1 MLVIKQLISHKQ
13 KIYVI
18 FQKLKERN
26 YKYMK
31 NFTFKLMLLAILMS
45 CVGTNTDVY
54 HGFSKSGV
62 ISNFEANALKS
73 RHLEMVNAL
82 RLENGRSA
90 LKYSNSLSA
99 ASKTHAFDIA
109 RQQRAWNYG
118 SDASSAIERAKI
130 SGFTGL
136 VLGENVSETYEG
148 EYDVLDVWFKSKIGR
163 EIILDPKATDLGL
176 SWYQD
181 STGKVWWVQM
191 IGKS

>member
-1 MLVIKQLISHKQ
+1 MLKRS
-13 KIYVI
+13 Y
-18 FQKLKERN
+18 R
-26 YKYMK
+26 YMK
-31 NFTFKLMLLAILMS
+31 TFTLKILLLAMLMG

-54 HGFSKSGV
+54 YGYSKSGV
-62 ISNFEANALKS
+62 ISSFEAAALKS

-82 RLENGRSA
+82 RIENGRSS
-90 LKYSNSLSA
+90 LKYSSSLSV
-99 ASKTHAFDIA
+99 ASKTHALDIA

-130 SGFTGL
+130 SGFRGL

-148 EYDVLDVWFKSKIGR
+148 EYDVLNVWFKSKIGR
-163 EIILDPKATDLGL
+163 EIILDAKATHLGL

-191 IGKS
+191 IGNSES

>member
-1 MLVIKQLISHKQ
+1 
-13 KIYVI
+13 
-18 FQKLKERN
+18 
-26 YKYMK
+26 MK
-31 NFTFKLMLLAILMS
+31 NFLLNTMLLGILLG
-45 CVGTNTDVY
+45 CVGTNTEVY
-54 HGFSKSGV
+54 YGYSKSGV
-62 ISNFEANALKS
+62 ISSFEASALKS

-82 RLENGRSA
+82 RLENGRSL

-118 SDASSAIERAKI
+118 SDASSAIDRARI
-130 SGFTGL
+130 AGFKGL

-148 EYDVLDVWFKSKIGR
+148 EYDVLNVWFKSKIGR
-163 EIILDPKATDLGL
+163 EIILNPKATDLGL

>member
-1 MLVIKQLISHKQ
+1 
-13 KIYVI
+13 
-18 FQKLKERN
+18 
-26 YKYMK
+26 MK
-31 NFTFKLMLLAILMS
+31 NFTLKILLLVILMG

-54 HGFSKSGV
+54 LGYSKSGV
-62 ISNFEANALKS
+62 ISSFEAKSLKS

-82 RLENGRSA
+82 RLENGRSP
-90 LKYSNSLSA
+90 LTYSNSLSA

-118 SDASSAIERAKI
+118 SDSSSAIERAKM
-130 SGFTGL
+130 SGFEGL

-148 EYDVLDVWFKSKIGR
+148 EYDVLNVWFKSKIGR
-163 EIILDPKATDLGL
+163 EIILDSKATHLGL

-191 IGKS
+191 IGNSPAQ

>member
-1 MLVIKQLISHKQ
+1 MNNFILKILLSFILI
-13 KIYVI
+13 
-18 FQKLKERN
+18 
-26 YKYMK
+26 
-31 NFTFKLMLLAILMS
+31 S

-54 HGFSKSGV
+54 NGYSKSGV
-62 ISNFEANALKS
+62 ISSFEVAALKS

-82 RLENGRSA
+82 RLENGRSP
-90 LKYSNSLSA
+90 LKHSNSLSA

-118 SDASSAIERAKI
+118 SDASSAIDRAKI
-130 SGFTGL
+130 AGFKGS

-148 EYDVLDVWFKSKIGR
+148 EYEVLEVWFQSKIGK
-163 EIILDPKATDLGL
+163 EIILDSNATHLGL

>member
-1 MLVIKQLISHKQ
+1 M
-13 KIYVI
+13 
-18 FQKLKERN
+18 FQILKERS
-26 YKYMK
+26 YRYMK
-31 NFTFKLMLLAILMS
+31 NFKLKILLLAMLMS

-54 HGFSKSGV
+54 HGYSKSGV
-62 ISNFEANALKS
+62 ISNFQVAALKL

-82 RLENGRSA
+82 RIENGRSS
-90 LKYSNSLSA
+90 LKYSSNLSA
-99 ASKTHAFDIA
+99 ASKTHALDIA

-130 SGFTGL
+130 SGFKGL

-148 EYDVLDVWFKSKIGR
+148 EYDVLNVWFKSKIGR
-163 EIILDPKATDLGL
+163 EIILDSQATHLGL

>member
-1 MLVIKQLISHKQ
+1 MKELIAYER
-13 KIYVI
+13 YVNII
-18 FQKLKERN
+18 FPLLKERALRQMN
-26 YKYMK
+26 
-31 NFTFKLMLLAILMS
+31 NFILKIPLLAILMS

-54 HGFSKSGV
+54 YGYSKSGV
-62 ISNFEANALKS
+62 ISGFEAATLKS

-82 RLENGRSA
+82 RLENGRSQ
-90 LKYSNSLSA
+90 LKYSASLSA

-118 SDASSAIERAKI
+118 SDASSAIDRARMA
-130 SGFTGL
+130 GFEGL

-148 EYDVLDVWFKSKIGR
+148 EYDVLNVWFKSKIGR

>member
-1 MLVIKQLISHKQ
+1 MNNFIL
-13 KIYVI
+13 KI
-18 FQKLKERN
+18 L
-26 YKYMK
+26 
-31 NFTFKLMLLAILMS
+31 LLAILMS

-54 HGFSKSGV
+54 YGYSKSGV
-62 ISNFEANALKS
+62 ISGFKAATLKS

-82 RLENGRSA
+82 RLENGRSQ
-90 LKYSNSLSA
+90 LKYSASLSA

-118 SDASSAIERAKI
+118 SDASSAIDRARMA
-130 SGFTGL
+130 GFRGL

-148 EYDVLDVWFKSKIGR
+148 EYDVLNVWFKSKIGR

>member
-1 MLVIKQLISHKQ
+1 MNKFIL
-13 KIYVI
+13 KI
-18 FQKLKERN
+18 
-26 YKYMK
+26 
-31 NFTFKLMLLAILMS
+31 LLLTILMG

-54 HGFSKSGV
+54 YGYSKSGV
-62 ISNFEANALKS
+62 ISGFEASALKS

-82 RLENGRSA
+82 RIENGRSS
-90 LKYSNSLSA
+90 LKYSSSLSA
-99 ASKTHAFDIA
+99 ASKTHALDIA

-130 SGFTGL
+130 SGFKGL

-148 EYDVLDVWFKSKIGR
+148 EYDVLNVWFKSKIGR
-163 EIILDPKATDLGL
+163 EIILDSQATHLGL

-191 IGKS
+191 IGNSKGQSEN

>member
-1 MLVIKQLISHKQ
+1 MNNFIFKILLLI
-13 KIYVI
+13 I
-18 FQKLKERN
+18 
-26 YKYMK
+26 
-31 NFTFKLMLLAILMS
+31 LAS

-54 HGFSKSGV
+54 HGYSKSGV
-62 ISNFEANALKS
+62 ISSFEVTALKS

-82 RLENGRSA
+82 RLENGRSP
-90 LKYSNSLSA
+90 LKHSISLSA

-118 SDASSAIERAKI
+118 SDASSAIDRAKI
-130 SGFTGL
+130 AGFKGL

-148 EYDVLDVWFKSKIGR
+148 EYEVLEVWLQSKIGK
-163 EIILDPKATDLGL
+163 EIILDSNATHLGL

-191 IGKS
+191 IGQSL

>member
-1 MLVIKQLISHKQ
+1 MNNIILKILLLIILV
-13 KIYVI
+13 
-18 FQKLKERN
+18 
-26 YKYMK
+26 
-31 NFTFKLMLLAILMS
+31 S

-54 HGFSKSGV
+54 NGYSKSGV
-62 ISNFEANALKS
+62 ISSFEVAALKS

-82 RLENGRSA
+82 RLENGRSP
-90 LKYSNSLSA
+90 LKHSISLSA

-118 SDASSAIERAKI
+118 SDASSAIDRAKI
-130 SGFTGL
+130 AGFKGL

-148 EYDVLDVWFKSKIGR
+148 EYEVLKVWFQSKIGK
-163 EIILDPKATDLGL
+163 EIILDSNATHLGL

-191 IGKS
+191 IGQSL

>member
-1 MLVIKQLISHKQ
+1 MNNFIFKILLLI
-13 KIYVI
+13 I
-18 FQKLKERN
+18 
-26 YKYMK
+26 
-31 NFTFKLMLLAILMS
+31 LAS

-54 HGFSKSGV
+54 YGYSKSGV
-62 ISNFEANALKS
+62 ISSFEVAALKS

-82 RLENGRSA
+82 RLENGRSP
-90 LKYSNSLSA
+90 LKHSISLSA

-118 SDASSAIERAKI
+118 SDASSAIDRAKI
-130 SGFTGL
+130 AGFKGL

-148 EYDVLDVWFKSKIGR
+148 EYEVLKVWFQSKIGK
-163 EIILDPKATDLGL
+163 EIILDSNATHLGL

-191 IGKS
+191 IGQSL

>member
-1 MLVIKQLISHKQ
+1 M
-13 KIYVI
+13 
-18 FQKLKERN
+18 N
-26 YKYMK
+26 
-31 NFTFKLMLLAILMS
+31 NFILTILLLAILMS

-54 HGFSKSGV
+54 YGYSKSGV
-62 ISNFEANALKS
+62 ISGFQTSALKS

-82 RLENGRSA
+82 RLENGRSQ
-90 LKYSNSLSA
+90 LKYSASLSA

-118 SDASSAIERAKI
+118 SDASSAIDRARI
-130 SGFTGL
+130 AGFDGS

-148 EYDVLDVWFKSKIGR
+148 EYDVLNVWFKSKIGR
-163 EIILDPKATDLGL
+163 EIILNPKATDLGL

-181 STGKVWWVQM
+181 NTGKVWWVQM

>member
-1 MLVIKQLISHKQ
+1 MNNFIFKILLLI
-13 KIYVI
+13 I
-18 FQKLKERN
+18 
-26 YKYMK
+26 
-31 NFTFKLMLLAILMS
+31 LAS

-54 HGFSKSGV
+54 HGYSKSGV
-62 ISNFEANALKS
+62 ISSFEVTALKS

-82 RLENGRSA
+82 RLENGLSP
-90 LKYSNSLSA
+90 LKHSISLSA

-118 SDASSAIERAKI
+118 SDASSAIDRAKI
-130 SGFTGL
+130 AGFKGL

-148 EYDVLDVWFKSKIGR
+148 EYEVLKVWFQSKIGK
-163 EIILDPKATDLGL
+163 EIILDSNATHLGL

-191 IGKS
+191 IGQSL

>member
-1 MLVIKQLISHKQ
+1 MNNFIFKILLLI
-13 KIYVI
+13 I
-18 FQKLKERN
+18 
-26 YKYMK
+26 
-31 NFTFKLMLLAILMS
+31 LAS

-54 HGFSKSGV
+54 YGYSKSGV
-62 ISNFEANALKS
+62 ISSFEVAALKS

-82 RLENGRSA
+82 RLENGRSP
-90 LKYSNSLSA
+90 LKHSISLSA

-118 SDASSAIERAKI
+118 SDASSAIDRAKI
-130 SGFTGL
+130 AGFKGV

-148 EYDVLDVWFKSKIGR
+148 EYEVLKVWFQSKIGK
-163 EIILDPKATDLGL
+163 EIILDSNATHLGL

-191 IGKS
+191 IGQSL

>member
-1 MLVIKQLISHKQ
+1 MT
-13 KIYVI
+13 
-18 FQKLKERN
+18 
-26 YKYMK
+26 
-31 NFTFKLMLLAILMS
+31 NFTLKISLLVLLMS
-45 CVGTNTDVY
+45 CVGTNKDVY
-54 HGFSKSGV
+54 HGYSVSGA
-62 ISNFEANALKS
+62 ISSFEAPALKS

-82 RLENGRSA
+82 RLENGRSS
-90 LKYSNSLSA
+90 LRYSNSLSA

-130 SGFTGL
+130 SGFEGL

-148 EYDVLDVWFKSKIGR
+148 EYDVLNVWFKSKIGR
-163 EIILDPKATDLGL
+163 ERILDPKATHLGL

-191 IGKS
+191 IGSSQDQS

>member
-1 MLVIKQLISHKQ
+1 
-13 KIYVI
+13 
-18 FQKLKERN
+18 
-26 YKYMK
+26 MK
-31 NFTFKLMLLAILMS
+31 NLILKLMLLAILIS

-54 HGFSKSGV
+54 KGYSKSGT
-62 ISNFEANALKS
+62 ISNFEVSALKS

-82 RLENGRSA
+82 RLENGRSP
-90 LKYSNSLSA
+90 LSYSSRLSA

-118 SDASSAIERAKI
+118 SDGSSAIERARI
-130 SGFTGL
+130 SGFKGL
-136 VLGENVSETYEG
+136 VLGENVSETYAG
-148 EYDVLDVWFKSKIGR
+148 EYDVLNVWFKSKIGR
-163 EIILDPKATDLGL
+163 EIILDAQATHLGL

>member
-1 MLVIKQLISHKQ
+1 MYKRQILV
-13 KIYVI
+13 
-18 FQKLKERN
+18 
-26 YKYMK
+26 
-31 NFTFKLMLLAILMS
+31 S

-54 HGFSKSGV
+54 NGYSKSGV
-62 ISNFEANALKS
+62 ISSFQVAALKS

-82 RLENGRSA
+82 RLENGRSP
-90 LKYSNSLSA
+90 LKHSNSLSA

-118 SDASSAIERAKI
+118 SDASSAIDRAKI
-130 SGFTGL
+130 AGFKGS

-148 EYDVLDVWFKSKIGR
+148 EYEVLKVWFQSKIGK
-163 EIILDPKATDLGL
+163 EIILDSNATHLGL

-191 IGKS
+191 IGKT

>member
-1 MLVIKQLISHKQ
+1 
-13 KIYVI
+13 
-18 FQKLKERN
+18 
-26 YKYMK
+26 MK
-31 NFTFKLMLLAILMS
+31 NFTLKIVFLVILMS
-45 CVGTNTDVY
+45 CVGSNKDVFY
-54 HGFSKSGV
+54 GYIKSGA
-62 ISNFEANALKS
+62 ISSFEAKALKS

-82 RLENGRSA
+82 RLENGRSP
-90 LKYSNSLSA
+90 LSFSNSLSA

-130 SGFTGL
+130 SGFKGL

-148 EYDVLDVWFKSKIGR
+148 EYDVLNVWFKSKIGR
-163 EIILDPKATDLGL
+163 EIILDPKATHLGL

-191 IGKS
+191 IGNSQDQSES

>member
-1 MLVIKQLISHKQ
+1 
-13 KIYVI
+13 
-18 FQKLKERN
+18 
-26 YKYMK
+26 MK
-31 NFTFKLMLLAILMS
+31 NIILKILLLAILMS

-54 HGFSKSGV
+54 YGFSKSGV
-62 ISNFEANALKS
+62 ISSFEASALKS
-73 RHLEMVNAL
+73 RHLDMVNAL
-82 RLENGRSA
+82 RTENGRS
-90 LKYSNSLSA
+90 LLRYSNSLSA

-130 SGFTGL
+130 SGFKGL

-148 EYDVLDVWFKSKIGR
+148 EYDVLNVWFKSKIGR
-163 EIILDPKATDLGL
+163 EVILEPKATHLGL

-191 IGKS
+191 IGNS

>member
-1 MLVIKQLISHKQ
+1 
-13 KIYVI
+13 
-18 FQKLKERN
+18 
-26 YKYMK
+26 MK
-31 NFTFKLMLLAILMS
+31 NFTLKMLLLATLMS

-54 HGFSKSGV
+54 YGYSKSGV
-62 ISNFEANALKS
+62 ISSFEAAALKS

-82 RLENGRSA
+82 RIENGRSL
-90 LKYSNSLSA
+90 LKYSSSLSA

-130 SGFTGL
+130 SGFRGL

-148 EYDVLDVWFKSKIGR
+148 EYDVLNVWFKSKIGR
-163 EIILDPKATDLGL
+163 EIILDSKATHLGL

-191 IGKS
+191 IGNSTS

>member
-1 MLVIKQLISHKQ
+1 IKQLIAYELKINLVFLTLEQ
-13 KIYVI
+13 KTYRYMNNFIL
-18 FQKLKERN
+18 KL
-26 YKYMK
+26 
-31 NFTFKLMLLAILMS
+31 LLLAILVG

-54 HGFSKSGV
+54 HGYSKSGV
-62 ISNFEANALKS
+62 ISSFNVTALKS

-82 RLENGRSA
+82 RLENGRSS
-90 LKYSNSLSA
+90 LKYSSSLSA

-118 SDASSAIERAKI
+118 SDASSAIDRAKI
-130 SGFTGL
+130 AGFEGL

-148 EYDVLDVWFKSKIGR
+148 EYDVLNVWFKSNIGR
-163 EIILDPKATDLGL
+163 EIILDPTATDLGL

-181 STGKVWWVQM
+181 STGKNWWVQM